1 VVGERVMGTSG
12 SLRAVLGS
20 GCGGGSDSMIAVA
33 SDVSV
38 TVAVTVGGEMRAGGV
53 VSFDAVVDSE
63 AESIG
68 AST

>member
-1 VVGERVMGTSG
+1 
-12 SLRAVLGS
+12 
-20 GCGGGSDSMIAVA
+20 MIAVA

-38 TVAVTVGGEMRAGGV
+38 TVAVTVGGETRAGGV